1 MAAAWRQVAAGA
13 ARAPTA
19 LSATRG
25 GRAAARR
32 LPPPRSQQRRALS
45 GSAAEEAAAQQG
57 ETWTMVD
64 IVGQAGVGCAA
75 VSVGMLFGLV
85 VRGTIEEYQH
95 TQAHGSAR
103 EREENLGRI
112 QQKLEQLEEKTKGT
126 RGASGAGVKEALP
139 LPPPGMGSLST
150 VGGVSHQLVDRASK
164 ITNRVLGAAA
174 PIVKPASNDPARREE
189 ERYKPVAIPTGGEEG
204 WELQVLTPLA
214 LHPSQDG
221 ADAIGELL
229 LPLGGSETQSL
240 VGGLRSGV
248 WGAVVVR
255 RKQDP
260 ARLVSLESRI
270 AVAEAALA
278 ARLTGETPAHVA
290 ITAPPRPLDLGAGG
304 DWEGVVVFTSGQ
316 GLLASGMGL
325 KAEAH
330 CPAGGAESGA
340 MTALLRYC
348 ATLAVTMDCGW
359 MEWAEAEANT
369 KGATAIKG
377 FGPLGL
383 GAEEAV
389 ALGRGR
395 GSVVTRWRL
404 PTRMCRALSCVDPTS
419 AGAVPVSDDY
429 ESHKL
434 ERF

>member
-1 MAAAWRQVAAGA
+1 MAAAWRQLAASA
-13 ARAPTA
+13 ARAPA
-19 LSATRG
+19 QLGAAGG
-25 GRAAARR
+25 GRCAARR
-32 LPPPRSQQRRALS
+32 PPQQRRALS
-45 GSAAEEAAAQQG
+45 GSAAEEAAATAQQG

-64 IVGQAGVGCAA
+64 IIGQAGVGCVA

-95 TQAHGSAR
+95 TKAHGSAR

-126 RGASGAGVKEALP
+126 RGVSVTGPKEAPP
-139 LPPPGMGSLST
+139 LPPPGLGSLST
-150 VGGVSHQLVDRASK
+150 VGGVSRQLVDRAAK

-174 PIVKPASNDPARREE
+174 PTVKPASNDPARREE
-189 ERYKPVAIPTGGEEG
+189 DKYKPVAIPTGGEEG

-221 ADAIGELL
+221 AAAIGELL
-229 LPLGGSETQSL
+229 LPLGGAETQSL

-260 ARLVSLESRI
+260 ARVGALESRI
-270 AVAEAALA
+270 AAAEAALA
-278 ARLTGETPAHVA
+278 ARAAGV
-290 ITAPPRPLDLGAGG
+290 APPAIAPPPSHPLDLGAGG
-304 DWEGVVVFTSGQ
+304 GWEGVVVFTSGQ

-330 CPAGGAESGA
+330 CPPGGAESGA

-369 KGATAIKG
+369 KGAAAIKG

-389 ALGRGR
+389 AMGRGK

-419 AGAVPVSDDY
+419 AGAVPVSDNFDG
-429 ESHKL
+429 EKL